1 MSKQASKSVSQSVS
15 QFGSKSIAPSGT
27 PSIVPAARKSSGGN
41 GVATSARGSSPAGKP
56 IVRSAGTPTL
66 KAGSTQSA
74 KTSQASG
81 STKAASKA
89 STKASTKVSTKSSTG
104 ASTGASPIASP
115 ASTQPAAKQ
124 PITKRARVGGVR
136 PGLPA
141 SGARKAQQVDV
152 AVTIE
157 VDAITEAVTPVAAR
171 TVSKSTAS
179 SSPTSSSS
187 TSSATASNA
196 AKTRG
201 ANAPTKPRSLSER
214 PIDEIWREYRAT
226 PTSEVR
232 HFLIARH
239 LDLVAYAAERLHKRL
254 PSEVEINDLKSA
266 GAFGLMDAVESFD
279 PDRGVKFETFC
290 TQRIRG
296 AMFDEL
302 RSMDWVPRLVRSRTA
317 KVDKVRKSIEME
329 TGNRPTEEEVASRLN
344 VSGDEFEKL
353 QKDSR
358 PVSMVSLTR
367 KCFETDSSK
376 DVREI
381 DVVEDGR
388 QENPLQAVQKQDL
401 QALITKGLSRAE
413 RLIVILYYYEEMTMK
428 EIGATL
434 DLSES
439 RVSQMH
445 SSILARLKAQMQHR
459 EPTEE

>member
-1 MSKQASKSVSQSVS
+1 MSRTARDQATVTSPSASKSKTALARAAVKSAQAGASAQAAKGGKTAPRAAARATTPALTTPALTTPALTTPAVTTPGLTKVGTGSVTKRS
-15 QFGSKSIAPSGT
+15 RASGVT
-27 PSIVPAARKSSGGN
+27 APAAAAKPKPTAKSPG
-41 GVATSARGSSPAGKP
+41 AAA
-56 IVRSAGTPTL
+56 
-66 KAGSTQSA
+66 
-74 KTSQASG
+74 QAS
-81 STKAASKA
+81 SAE
-89 STKASTKVSTKSSTG
+89 
-104 ASTGASPIASP
+104 
-115 ASTQPAAKQ
+115 TQP
-124 PITKRARVGGVR
+124 R
-136 PGLPA
+136 
-141 SGARKAQQVDV
+141 
-152 AVTIE
+152 
-157 VDAITEAVTPVAAR
+157 AITR
-171 TVSKSTAS
+171 STAS
-179 SSPTSSSS
+179 AAA
-187 TSSATASNA
+187 ATRA
-196 AKTRG
+196 AK
-201 ANAPTKPRSLSER
+201 APPKPLALSER
-214 PIDEIWREYRAT
+214 PIEQVWREYRAT
-226 PTSEVR
+226 PTTEVR
-232 HFLIARH
+232 NFLIARH

-279 PDRGVKFETFC
+279 PDRGVKFETYC

-317 KVDKVRKSIEME
+317 KVEKVRKSIEME
-329 TGNRPTEEEVASRLN
+329 TGSRATEDEVAKRLN
-344 VSGDEFEKL
+344 VTGDEFEKL

-358 PVSMVSLTR
+358 PISMVSLTR

-428 EIGATL
+428 EIGSTL

-459 EPTEE
+459 EEAAAEE